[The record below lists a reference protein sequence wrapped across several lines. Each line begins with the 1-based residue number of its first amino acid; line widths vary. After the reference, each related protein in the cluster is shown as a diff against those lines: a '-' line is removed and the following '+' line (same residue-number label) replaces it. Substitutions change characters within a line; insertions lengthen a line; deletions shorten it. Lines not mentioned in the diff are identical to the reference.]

1 MSGGW
6 YSRPPIDEMMQADW
20 YNAKQQLNPT
30 AYSNLR
36 KVAKASG
43 FAPDK
48 NPFSI
53 ELDTESDTRQ
63 HMRSLNE
70 KNVAEFNRSVTEWAN
85 KVRSETRKNIKSLVK
100 KDKNLS
106 KSIKASY
113 KFTKGELSA
122 IGFSFRREGAWLF
135 YGAGRGYGGDG
146 SRTSWHDRHGNIR
159 TANPNSLY
167 KSGTGNRKAKDWF
180 SPSVRAHIEELADI
194 VANYDAAI
202 VVNTFNILKPQE
214 NG

>member
-1 MSGGW
+1 MSGW
-6 YSRPPIDEMMQADW
+6 YNRPPIDEMTQADW
-20 YNAKQQLNPT
+20 YNARYHMNEN

-36 KVAKASG
+36 KVAKNAG
-43 FAPDK
+43 VAPEK

-53 ELDTESDTRQ
+53 SLDTESDTRQ
-63 HMRSLNE
+63 HARSMNE
-70 KNVAEFNRSVTEWAN
+70 KNVAEFNNAVQAWAG
-85 KVRSETRKNIKSLVK
+85 KVRSEAKKNIKALVK
-100 KDKNLS
+100 NDKNLS
-106 KSIKASY
+106 RSIKASY
-113 KFTKGELSA
+113 KFTKGELTA

-159 TANPNSLY
+159 TVNPQSLY

-180 SPSVRAHIEELADI
+180 TPSITAHIEELADI

-202 VVNTFNILKPQE
+202 VVNTFNILTPNN